1 MTTKP
6 QTCRTHNGTFRIEV
20 RRGRPPV
27 NCSEDNPCDN
37 AKPKRNRVVTKENT
51 ATSAQ
56 KLAAHTGLR
65 ESQIVI
71 KEPSRVERTASAI
84 KNRRTAV
91 VEKAADELIPDFRMM
106 DLPALKAYARKHF
119 SSISKLTRRGDLIRA
134 MEAQI
139 AKTQAAATEEVAK
152 EAVRVTRARAKA
164 PVQAATEK
172 VAALHTDNRSV
183 QVAQAARSEL
193 EALGWTAKGR
203 GWSEGDDMCAE
214 LTATRGSE
222 TLVLTWR
229 NGNVTSQD
237 YSLWHTKP
245 SRNAMPKRRLK
256 FNPDEMTDG
265 ELIRAISGMKVTW
278 WNSLAQSEE
287 SYTIGTKTLSVEHSF
302 TANGDEDSARR
313 IVKFV
318 DMNGG
323 GFRHFHVDALLKVG

>member
-27 NCSEDNPCDN
+27 NCSEDNPCDQ

-56 KLAAHTGLR
+56 KLASRTGLR

-71 KEPSRVERTASAI
+71 KEPTRVERAASAI

-91 VEKAADELIPDFRMM
+91 VEKVPADELIPDFRMM

-134 MEAQI
+134 MEAQL

-164 PVQAATEK
+164 PETNSEPRSQG
-172 VAALHTDNRSV
+172 NRSV
-183 QVAQAARSEL
+183 LVAQAARSEL

-203 GWSEGDDMCAE
+203 GWTDGEDACAE

-287 SYTIGTKTLSVEHSF
+287 SYTIGTKTLSIEHSF